1 MELSN
6 RTKYELRNLT
16 VPLYN
21 NYPSNYYTELLPG
34 DMYSK
39 MFILENIWKGGYEVP
54 ICMVPILNLINEE
67 ASKGTSEGKS
77 YKELNSIVYP
87 LYHVTSR
94 NDIKTT
100 KSLLNHILTNQA
112 PDKLIKC
119 TTSTG
124 FVYYGQRGMFLDS
137 DYNILFLC
145 TCTFKEVQE
154 GECLEVDK
162 VNIYINPKV
171 FSSNDLLSKAIIK
184 ALIPFYSEYVVNIHT
199 LYKSGQR
206 VRSTLNCKKAT
217 LIIEDVTSK
226 YIHSTI
232 KPKNDS
238 INEELNNLASK
249 YFTFR

>member
-6 RTKYELRNLT
+6 RTKYDLRYLT
-16 VPLYN
+16 TVLCN
-21 NYPSNYYTELLPG
+21 DYPSYFYTELLPG

-39 MFILENIWKGGYEVP
+39 MFILKNIWKGGYEVP
-54 ICMVPILNLINEE
+54 VCMVPILNFIHKE
-67 ASKGTSEGKS
+67 ALQGTSAGNS
-77 YKELNSIVYP
+77 YKELDSIVYP
-87 LYHVTSR
+87 LYHVVSR
-94 NDIKTT
+94 NNVRTT
-100 KSLLNHILTNQA
+100 KSLLSNTLSHQTS
-112 PDKLIKC
+112 DKLIKC
-119 TTSTG
+119 TASTG

-184 ALIPFYSEYVVNIHT
+184 VLIPFYSECSVSIHT
-199 LYKSGQR
+199 LVKSGRQIGYE
-206 VRSTLNCKKAT
+206 NCYKKVT

-238 INEELNNLASK
+238 INEELNNLAAK
-249 YFTFR
+249 YFTF